1 MCIYIV
7 LFGSNSPK
15 ISVLFYMNSE
25 KKSVLF
31 GSFPLKVL
39 VLFDMNS
46 DKRFVIL
53 FCIRSLQMSELFQ
66 MNSKIIALLVVK
78 ILLSLWKVWKTILKD
93 YFLFFIF
100 KEHLAFHLLN
110 WQGVCPMWAISIS
123 FVYIV
128 LLFWAFP
135 QPHKL
140 NLTFRLK
147 SFLLLDFAFCLFVWL
162 IKFKYVSHPSHDY
175 DCFRGSYVIL
185 RG

>member
-15 ISVLFYMNSE
+15 ISVLFYVNSE

-66 MNSKIIALLVVK
+66 MNPKIIALLVVK

-93 YFLFFIF
+93 YFLFL
-100 KEHLAFHLLN
+100 KNTWH
-110 WQGVCPMWAISIS
+110 SICWIDKGCVPCGP
-123 FVYIV
+123 FEF
-128 LLFWAFP
+128 LLFTQDYFC
-135 QPHKL
+135 
-140 NLTFRLK
+140 LK

>member
-15 ISVLFYMNSE
+15 ISVLFYVNSE

-31 GSFPLKVL
+31 GSVPLKVL

-46 DKRFVIL
+46 DKRFLIL
-53 FCIRSLQMSELFQ
+53 FCIRSLQMSELFH
-66 MNSKIIALLVVK
+66 MNSKIIALLVFKSCLVCERFER
-78 ILLSLWKVWKTILKD
+78 LFWKTIF
-93 YFLFFIF
+93 YFLFL
-100 KEHLAFHLLN
+100 KNTWH
-110 WQGVCPMWAISIS
+110 SICWIDKGCVPCGP
-123 FVYIV
+123 FEF
-128 LLFWAFP
+128 LLFTQDYFC
-135 QPHKL
+135 
-140 NLTFRLK
+140 LK

>member
-1 MCIYIV
+1 MNYEKCLYIV

-78 ILLSLWKVWKTILKD
+78 ILLSL
-93 YFLFFIF
+93 
-100 KEHLAFHLLN
+100 
-110 WQGVCPMWAISIS
+110 
-123 FVYIV
+123 
-128 LLFWAFP
+128 
-135 QPHKL
+135 
-140 NLTFRLK
+140 
-147 SFLLLDFAFCLFVWL
+147 
-162 IKFKYVSHPSHDY
+162 
-175 DCFRGSYVIL
+175 
-185 RG
+185 